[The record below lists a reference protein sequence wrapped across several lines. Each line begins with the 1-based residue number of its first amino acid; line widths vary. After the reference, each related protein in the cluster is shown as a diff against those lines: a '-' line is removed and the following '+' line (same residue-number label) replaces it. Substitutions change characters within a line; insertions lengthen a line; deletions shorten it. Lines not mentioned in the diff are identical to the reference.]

1 MANWPKPLFCGMCQN
16 ADSAGYNP
24 LKVEDC
30 ETNRKIL
37 QAFCPEM
44 DYKKTFLQ
52 NTITMEWK
60 LKK

>member
-1 MANWPKPLFCGMCQN
+1 MCQN
-16 ADSAGYNP
+16 TDSAGYNP

-30 ETNRKIL
+30 ETNWKIL